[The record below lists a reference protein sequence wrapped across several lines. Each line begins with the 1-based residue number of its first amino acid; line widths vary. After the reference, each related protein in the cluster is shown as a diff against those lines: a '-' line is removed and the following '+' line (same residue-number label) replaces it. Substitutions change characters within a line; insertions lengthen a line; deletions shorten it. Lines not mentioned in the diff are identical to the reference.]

1 MLKNKIYRYVAG
13 EVFKTFFT
21 VLFAFTAIA
30 WTVRA
35 VSFLDLVVEDGH
47 SMRIYMLF
55 SFFNL
60 SNIITKFIPL
70 SFLLALTMSII
81 KFERQ
86 NELIILWTN
95 GLNKIKIVNLFFG
108 ISFLIL
114 ILQLTLATFITPNAL
129 NKSRSLV
136 RLSSLESI
144 N

>member
-1 MLKNKIYRYVAG
+1 
-13 EVFKTFFT
+13 
-21 VLFAFTAIA
+21 
-30 WTVRA
+30 
-35 VSFLDLVVEDGH
+35 
-47 SMRIYMLF
+47 
-55 SFFNL
+55 
-60 SNIITKFIPL
+60 
-70 SFLLALTMSII
+70 MSII

-144 N
+144 TSAVKPNDFSYTFIDIKIFNLFVIIFNLNSLTFLFINHIFT